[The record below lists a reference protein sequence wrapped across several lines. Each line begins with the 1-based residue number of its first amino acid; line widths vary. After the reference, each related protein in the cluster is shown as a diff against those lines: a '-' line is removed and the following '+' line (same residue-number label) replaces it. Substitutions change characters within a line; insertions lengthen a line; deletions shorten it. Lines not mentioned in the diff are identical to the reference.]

1 MNPLDIESLIP
12 EEEVMSSLELFDGEK
27 LAKSIFDYSLQLTH
41 TTPNGFYDTVEGWCS
56 AICFAYFYLTGQQ
69 FVKQLML
76 WDEVLYGEH
85 ALNRAAWIPEDYR
98 VLNLLISKMYNDF
111 LTRIE
116 VLLSEKEEKND

>member
-12 EEEVMSSLELFDGEK
+12 EEETTSLELFDGNKFAE
-27 LAKSIFDYSLQLTH
+27 AVFRHTQLLDKIN
-41 TTPNGFYDTVEGWCS
+41 PYGFTLTVESWRS
-56 AICFAYFYLTGQQ
+56 AVCFAYLYLTGQQ

-76 WDEVLYGEH
+76 WDEVLYGER